1 LSWLVAI
8 RKHAIATSRRKTV
21 RIRMSVDIV
30 KQLEKAQRLVEK
42 RDIDEA
48 IQAYQSV
55 LTEVPNHMES
65 IQSLGDLFTMQNR
78 PDRAAV
84 YYGML
89 FDRLTAPREEPKA
102 LALYARFLK
111 AHQQPPERVAR
122 YALLLQKQNRTE
134 EAIEQFMSAA
144 LAYELS
150 GKEEDALA
158 CFVRIAQLDPE
169 NRERHIAV
177 ADMAERMGNQ
187 AAAARG
193 YLRAGQLSTRN
204 DDEAIEFFAKA
215 EKLLPNDRS
224 ASLLYAQALLRKGD
238 AAAAVALLAPLSE
251 IEKDTAFL
259 ETYAEALM
267 RNGQLD
273 TARTV
278 LERLTIQGSGSTEK
292 LFALITEFFHS
303 GQEEKAIDLLTA
315 TKKTMLAAKR
325 ESEFASSVDQIG
337 ETFRKS
343 LPLAQFCAGL
353 YSELN
358 RETKYFEALVRFFDL
373 NMANDQI
380 PGACEA
386 FEKLAEIDPYD
397 AHNQERLDR
406 LKGRADEEYMSRVKA
421 RLSNA
426 ATHRPGSPAQE
437 HQGGSTGE
445 LSPAILEEVQ
455 TGQTLEDLLVQAE
468 IFVQYSLQSKAIE
481 RLQRIVELFP
491 GEGENN
497 ERLQG
502 LFEAAHWWPEEGGVA
517 RRPAVEPTSPPADES
532 VTRTTTASPYAP
544 ETLRD
549 LAKISEI
556 NQNVFR
562 QPSPRAMLS
571 VSVNEVGSY
580 LRAARC
586 LAVIG
591 PPGQPPQMAS
601 EYCAPG
607 VEASP
612 GNLVVRLLGQIE
624 RASPDPLGGLPLEA
638 TAAPILREMGLE
650 TSLGVQLTDP
660 ETQAPAGMMIVG
672 FAGAHAWKPNETY
685 FLQSIGDQ
693 MLMCVHH
700 TRLRTLVRTL
710 AVADEKT
717 GLLARSSYIDCL
729 LNESQR
735 ARTQG
740 VPLALALLQ
749 IDGGPELLRQQ
760 GEGPFDRYME
770 QLGKSVQAIV
780 RQTDLAIKYTSWAL
794 AVVLPDT
801 PLSGAQVFAEKLKK
815 SVGGLR
821 PPWDGG
827 QLTMS
832 FAVAEAITRQ
842 DYDNED
848 IVTDLINRVEAG
860 LEEARKRGGN
870 EIVAL
875 EMAKS

>member
-1 LSWLVAI
+1 
-8 RKHAIATSRRKTV
+8 
-21 RIRMSVDIV
+21 MSVDIV
-30 KQLEKAQRLVEK
+30 KQLEKAQRFVEK
-42 RDIDEA
+42 SRIDEA
-48 IQAYQSV
+48 IEAYQEILV
-55 LTEVPNHMES
+55 ANPNHLES
-65 IQSLGDLFTMQNR
+65 LQSLGDLFTMQKR
-78 PDRAAV
+78 LDRAAV

-102 LALYARFLK
+102 VALYARFLK
-111 AHQQPPERVAR
+111 PHQQPPERVSR
-122 YALLLQKQNRTE
+122 FALLLQKQNRAE
-134 EAIEQFMSAA
+134 EAIEQFTSAA

-150 GKEEDALA
+150 GKGDDALA
-158 CFVRIAQLDPE
+158 CFVRITQLDSE
-169 NRERHIAV
+169 NRDRHIAV
-177 ADMAERMGNQ
+177 GELAERLGNH
-187 AAAARG
+187 AAASRG
-193 YLRAGQLSTRN
+193 YLRAGQLTTQN
-204 DDEAIEFFAKA
+204 EDEAIEFFSKA
-215 EKLLPNDRS
+215 HKLSPNDRS

-238 AAAAVALLAPLSE
+238 AAAAAALLAPLSE
-251 IEKDTAFL
+251 IEKDATFL
-259 ETYAEALM
+259 EAYADALM
-267 RNGQLD
+267 RSGQLD
-273 TARTV
+273 SARTL
-278 LERLTIQGSGSTEK
+278 LERMSNEGMGS
-292 LFALITEFFHS
+292 H
-303 GQEEKAIDLLTA
+303 EKAFSLAAEFLRAGKEDQAVDLLAA
-315 TKKTMLAAKR
+315 TKKSMLAARR
-325 ESEFASSVDQIG
+325 ESEFASAVDQLVEG
-337 ETFRKS
+337 FPKS
-343 LPLAQFCAGL
+343 LRLAKFWAAF
-353 YSELN
+353 YSEIN
-358 RETKYFEALVRFFDL
+358 RETKYFEALGRLFDL
-373 NMANDQI
+373 SIANDQI

-386 FEKLAEIDPYD
+386 FEKLVEIDPYD
-397 AHNQERLDR
+397 SRNQARMDLM
-406 LKGRADEEYMSRVKA
+406 KGRVGDEFLSRVKS
-421 RLSNA
+421 RLSNV
-426 ATHRPGSPAQE
+426 ATHRSDAPALE
-437 HQGGSTGE
+437 HRQPKSNKP
-445 LSPAILEEVQ
+445 LAVIPEEVQ

-491 GEGENN
+491 GELGNN

-502 LFEAAHWWPEEGGVA
+502 LFEAAHWRPEAGAVP
-517 RRPAVEPTSPPADES
+517 RRQAEPSRPVIEEPANRA
-532 VTRTTTASPYAP
+532 TTATPYAP

-571 VSVNEVGSY
+571 IAANEVGNY

-586 LAVIG
+586 IVVVG

-601 EYCAPG
+601 EFCSTG
-607 VEASP
+607 LEASP
-612 GNLVVRLLGQIE
+612 ANQIVRLIGQIE
-624 RASPDPLGGLPLEA
+624 RAAPDPLGGLTLEA
-638 TAAPILREMGLE
+638 SAAPILKEMGLH

-660 ETQAPAGMMIVG
+660 ETQSPAGMMIVG
-672 FAGAHAWKPNETY
+672 FNGPHAWKPNETY

-717 GLLARSSYIDCL
+717 GLLARGSYIDCL
-729 LNESQR
+729 LHESQR

-749 IDGGPELLRQQ
+749 IDGGPELLRQH

-794 AVVLPDT
+794 AVVLTDT
-801 PLSGAQVFAEKLKK
+801 PLSGAQMFAEKLKK

-832 FAVAEAITRQ
+832 FAVAEAATRQ

-870 EIVAL
+870 EIIAL
-875 EMAKS
+875 EMAKN